1 MQQETRLKKAHIALM
16 KHKDT
21 ALYSGVVLMGTSKVV
36 DNCPT
41 AYTDG
46 VNKRYGRK
54 FMEGLPDPEL
64 TALVLHE
71 NLHVALNHMGR
82 FKQKFEENPQL
93 MNVAADYV
101 VNDII
106 VSISNNDSNFIK
118 LPECGLYEAKYHNW
132 SVNEVYKDLK
142 KQQEEQQEQVS
153 QGYDSSTGKTGDDDD
168 AGQTNVN
175 DLKPLDEH
183 DFGQAKEMSPQEL
196 KELSGKIDDALREGQ
211 ILAGKLG
218 GKTPRSI
225 DELLKPKVDWK
236 AELREFISSSVK
248 GNDEY
253 TWRKFNKRLIANDI
267 YMPSMENESI
277 GELVVAIDTSGSIGT
292 KELTEFATELV
303 AICDTVTPE
312 KIRVIWWDYDVHGEQ
327 SFNVETYSNIAKLL
341 KPKGGGGTRLSCVS
355 DYIVKENINAEAV
368 IVFTDGYLE
377 CDVRW
382 EVTAPT
388 LVLSTENRHLKLPV
402 QRVISCSE

>member
-1 MQQETRLKKAHIALM
+1 MTPETKLKKAHIALM

-21 ALYSGVVLMGTSKVV
+21 ALYSGIILMGTSKVV

-54 FMEGLPDPEL
+54 FVEELSEPEL
-64 TALVLHE
+64 QALVLHE
-71 NLHVALNHMGR
+71 NLHIALNHIGR
-82 FKQKFEENPQL
+82 FRQKFEEDPQL
-93 MNVAADYV
+93 MNVCADYV

-106 VSISNNDSNFIK
+106 VSIGDTDFLK
-118 LPECGLYEAKYHNW
+118 LPEGGLYDRKYHNW

-142 KQQEEQQEQVS
+142 KKKDEEKKDEQS
-153 QGYDSSTGKTGDDDD
+153 LPTGLGKTQAETGDV
-168 AGQTNVN
+168 GVG

-183 DFGQAKEMSPQEL
+183 DFGASKDMTIEEKKAVAKD
-196 KELSGKIDDALREGQ
+196 IDDALREGQ

-225 DELLKPKVDWK
+225 DELLQPKVDWK
-236 AELREFISSSVK
+236 AELREFISSSIK

-253 TWRKFNKRLIANDI
+253 TWRKFNKRLMANDI

-292 KELTEFATELV
+292 VELTEFATELV
-303 AICDTVTPE
+303 SICNTVTPE
-312 KIRVIWWDYDVHGEQ
+312 KIRVVWWDYDVHGEQ
-327 SFNVETYSNIAKLL
+327 SFNVDDYGNIAHLL

-355 DYIVKENINAEAV
+355 DYIVKENIDAEAV
-368 IVFTDGYLE
+368 VVFTDGYLE
-377 CDVRW
+377 SDVRW
-382 EVTAPT
+382 EVTTPT
-388 LVLSTENRHLKLPV
+388 LVLSTENRHLDLPV

>member
-1 MQQETRLKKAHIALM
+1 MTPETKLKKAHIALM

-21 ALYSGVVLMGTSKVV
+21 ALYSGIILMGTSKVV

-54 FMEGLPDPEL
+54 FVEELSEPEL
-64 TALVLHE
+64 QALVLHE
-71 NLHVALNHMGR
+71 NLHVALNHIGR
-82 FKQKFEENPQL
+82 FRQKFEEDPQL
-93 MNVAADYV
+93 MNVCADYV

-106 VSISNNDSNFIK
+106 VSIGDTDFLK
-118 LPECGLYEAKYHNW
+118 LPEGGLYDRKYHNW

-142 KQQEEQQEQVS
+142 KKKDEEKKNEQEQVS
-153 QGYDSSTGKTGDDDD
+153 QGYDRCTGKTGESV
-168 AGQTNVN
+168 GN
-175 DLKPLDEH
+175 LKPLDEH
-183 DFGQAKEMSPQEL
+183 DFGASKDMTIEEKKAVAKD
-196 KELSGKIDDALREGQ
+196 IDDALREGQ

-225 DELLKPKVDWK
+225 DELLQPKVDWK
-236 AELREFISSSVK
+236 TELREFISSSIK

-253 TWRKFNKRLIANDI
+253 TWRKFNKRLMANDI

-292 KELTEFATELV
+292 VELTEFATELV
-303 AICDTVTPE
+303 SICNTVTPE
-312 KIRVIWWDYDVHGEQ
+312 KIRVVWWDYDVHGEQ
-327 SFNVETYSNIAKLL
+327 SFNVDDYGNIAHLL

-355 DYIVKENINAEAV
+355 DYIVKENIDAEAV
-368 IVFTDGYLE
+368 VVFTDGYLE
-377 CDVRW
+377 SDVRW
-382 EVTAPT
+382 EVTTPT
-388 LVLSTENRHLKLPV
+388 LVLSTENRHLDLPV

>member
-1 MQQETRLKKAHIALM
+1 MTPETRLKKAHIALM

-21 ALYSGVVLMGTSKVV
+21 ALYSGIILMGTSKVV

-54 FMEGLPDPEL
+54 FVEELSEPEL
-64 TALVLHE
+64 QALVLHE
-71 NLHVALNHMGR
+71 NLHVALNHIGR
-82 FKQKFEENPQL
+82 FRQKFEEDPQL
-93 MNVAADYV
+93 MNVCADYV

-106 VSISNNDSNFIK
+106 VSIGDTDFLK
-118 LPECGLYEAKYHNW
+118 LPEGGLYDRKYHNW

-142 KQQEEQQEQVS
+142 KKKDEQQSYQDS
-153 QGYDSSTGKTGDDDD
+153 YDPCTETGDD
-168 AGQTNVN
+168 GVG

-183 DFGQAKEMSPQEL
+183 DFGASENMTIEEKKAVAKD
-196 KELSGKIDDALREGQ
+196 IDDALREGQ

-225 DELLKPKVDWK
+225 DELLQPKVDWK
-236 AELREFISSSVK
+236 AELREFISSSIK

-253 TWRKFNKRLIANDI
+253 TWRKFNKRLMANDI

-292 KELTEFATELV
+292 VELTEFATELV
-303 AICDTVTPE
+303 SICNTVTPE
-312 KIRVIWWDYDVHGEQ
+312 KIRVVWWDYDVHGEQ
-327 SFNVETYSNIAKLL
+327 SFNVDDYGNIAHLL

-355 DYIVKENINAEAV
+355 DYIVKENIDAEAV
-368 IVFTDGYLE
+368 VVFTDGYLE
-377 CDVRW
+377 SDVRW
-382 EVTAPT
+382 EVTTPT
-388 LVLSTENRHLKLPV
+388 LVLSTENRHLDLPV

>member
-1 MQQETRLKKAHIALM
+1 MTPETRLKKAHIALM

-21 ALYSGVVLMGTSKVV
+21 ALYSGIILMGTSKVV

-54 FMEGLPDPEL
+54 FVEELSEPEL
-64 TALVLHE
+64 QALVLHE
-71 NLHVALNHMGR
+71 NLHIALNHIGR
-82 FKQKFEENPQL
+82 FRQKFEEDPQL
-93 MNVAADYV
+93 MNVCADYV

-106 VSISNNDSNFIK
+106 VSIGDTDFLK
-118 LPECGLYEAKYHNW
+118 LPEGGLYDRKYHNW

-142 KQQEEQQEQVS
+142 KKKDEEKKDEQS
-153 QGYDSSTGKTGDDDD
+153 LPTGLGKTQAETGDV
-168 AGQTNVN
+168 GVG

-183 DFGQAKEMSPQEL
+183 DFGASKDMTIEEKKAVAKD
-196 KELSGKIDDALREGQ
+196 IDDALREGQ

-225 DELLKPKVDWK
+225 DELLQPKVDWK
-236 AELREFISSSVK
+236 AELREFISSSIK

-253 TWRKFNKRLIANDI
+253 TWRKFNKRLMANDI

-292 KELTEFATELV
+292 VELTEFATELV
-303 AICDTVTPE
+303 SICNTVTPE
-312 KIRVIWWDYDVHGEQ
+312 KIRVVWWDYDVHGEQ
-327 SFNVETYSNIAKLL
+327 SFNVDDYGNIAHLL

-355 DYIVKENINAEAV
+355 DYIVKENIDAEAV
-368 IVFTDGYLE
+368 VVFTDGYLE
-377 CDVRW
+377 SDVRW
-382 EVTAPT
+382 EVTTPT
-388 LVLSTENRHLKLPV
+388 LVLSTENRHLDLPV

>member
-1 MQQETRLKKAHIALM
+1 MTPETRLKKAHIALM

-21 ALYSGVVLMGTSKVV
+21 ALYSGIILMGTSKVV

-54 FMEGLPDPEL
+54 FVEELSEPEL
-64 TALVLHE
+64 QALVLHE
-71 NLHVALNHMGR
+71 NLHIALNHIGR
-82 FKQKFEENPQL
+82 FRQKFEEDPQL
-93 MNVAADYV
+93 MNVCADYV

-106 VSISNNDSNFIK
+106 VYIGDTDFLK
-118 LPECGLYEAKYHNW
+118 LPEGGLYDRKYHNW

-142 KQQEEQQEQVS
+142 KKKDEQQSYQDS
-153 QGYDSSTGKTGDDDD
+153 YDPCTETGDD
-168 AGQTNVN
+168 GVG

-183 DFGQAKEMSPQEL
+183 DFGASENMTIEEKKAVAKD
-196 KELSGKIDDALREGQ
+196 IDDALREGQ

-225 DELLKPKVDWK
+225 DELLQPKVDWK
-236 AELREFISSSVK
+236 AELREFISSSIK

-253 TWRKFNKRLIANDI
+253 TWRKFNKRLMANDI

-292 KELTEFATELV
+292 VELTEFATELV
-303 AICDTVTPE
+303 SICNTVTPE
-312 KIRVIWWDYDVHGEQ
+312 KIRVVWWDYDVHGEQ
-327 SFNVETYSNIAKLL
+327 SFNVDDYGNIAHLL

-355 DYIVKENINAEAV
+355 DYIVKENIDAEAV
-368 IVFTDGYLE
+368 VVFTDGYLE
-377 CDVRW
+377 SDVRW
-382 EVTAPT
+382 EVTTPT
-388 LVLSTENRHLKLPV
+388 LVLSTENRHLDLPV

>member
-1 MQQETRLKKAHIALM
+1 MTPETRLKKAHIALM

-21 ALYSGVVLMGTSKVV
+21 ALYSGIILMGTSKVV

-54 FMEGLPDPEL
+54 FVEELSEPEL
-64 TALVLHE
+64 QALVLHE
-71 NLHVALNHMGR
+71 NLHVALNHIGR
-82 FKQKFEENPQL
+82 FRQKFEEDPQL
-93 MNVAADYV
+93 MNVCADYV

-106 VSISNNDSNFIK
+106 VSIGDTNFLK
-118 LPECGLYEAKYHNW
+118 LPEGGLYDRKYHNW

-142 KQQEEQQEQVS
+142 KKKDEQQSYQDS
-153 QGYDSSTGKTGDDDD
+153 YDPCTETGDD
-168 AGQTNVN
+168 GVG

-183 DFGQAKEMSPQEL
+183 DFGASENMTIEEKKAVAKD
-196 KELSGKIDDALREGQ
+196 IDDALREGQ

-225 DELLKPKVDWK
+225 DELLQPKVDWK
-236 AELREFISSSVK
+236 AELREFISSSIK

-253 TWRKFNKRLIANDI
+253 TWRKFNKRLMANDI

-292 KELTEFATELV
+292 VELTEFATELV
-303 AICDTVTPE
+303 SICNTVTPE
-312 KIRVIWWDYDVHGEQ
+312 KIRVVWWDYDVHGEQ
-327 SFNVETYSNIAKLL
+327 SFNVDDYGNIAHLL

-355 DYIVKENINAEAV
+355 DYIVKENIDAEAV
-368 IVFTDGYLE
+368 VVFTDGYLE
-377 CDVRW
+377 SDVRW
-382 EVTAPT
+382 EVTTPT
-388 LVLSTENRHLKLPV
+388 LVLSTENRHLDLPV

>member
-1 MQQETRLKKAHIALM
+1 MTPETRLKKAHIALM

-21 ALYSGVVLMGTSKVV
+21 ALYSGIILMGTSKVV

-54 FMEGLPDPEL
+54 FVEELSEPEL
-64 TALVLHE
+64 QALVLHE
-71 NLHVALNHMGR
+71 NLHVALNHIGR
-82 FKQKFEENPQL
+82 FRQKFEEDPQL
-93 MNVAADYV
+93 MNVCADYV

-106 VSISNNDSNFIK
+106 VSIGDTNFLK
-118 LPECGLYEAKYHNW
+118 LPEGGLYDRKYHNW

-142 KQQEEQQEQVS
+142 KKKDEEKKDEQS
-153 QGYDSSTGKTGDDDD
+153 LPTGLGKTQAETGDV
-168 AGQTNVN
+168 GVG

-183 DFGQAKEMSPQEL
+183 DFGASKDMTIEEKKAVAKD
-196 KELSGKIDDALREGQ
+196 IDDALREGQ

-225 DELLKPKVDWK
+225 DELLQPKVDWK
-236 AELREFISSSVK
+236 AELREFISSSIK

-253 TWRKFNKRLIANDI
+253 TWRKFNKRLMANDI

-292 KELTEFATELV
+292 VELTEFATELV
-303 AICDTVTPE
+303 SICNTVTPE
-312 KIRVIWWDYDVHGEQ
+312 KIRVVWWDYDVHGEQ
-327 SFNVETYSNIAKLL
+327 SFNVDDYGNIAHLL

-355 DYIVKENINAEAV
+355 DYIVKENIDAEAV
-368 IVFTDGYLE
+368 VVFTDGYLE
-377 CDVRW
+377 SDVRW
-382 EVTAPT
+382 EVTTPT
-388 LVLSTENRHLKLPV
+388 LVLSTENRHLDLPV

>member
-1 MQQETRLKKAHIALM
+1 MTPETRLKKAHIALM

-21 ALYSGVVLMGTSKVV
+21 ALYSGIILMGTSKVV

-54 FMEGLPDPEL
+54 FVEELSEPEL
-64 TALVLHE
+64 QALVLHE
-71 NLHVALNHMGR
+71 NLHIALNHIGR
-82 FKQKFEENPQL
+82 FRQKFEEDPQL
-93 MNVAADYV
+93 MNVCADYV

-106 VSISNNDSNFIK
+106 VSIGDTDFLK
-118 LPECGLYEAKYHNW
+118 LPEGGLYDRKYHNW

-142 KQQEEQQEQVS
+142 KKKDEQQSYQDS
-153 QGYDSSTGKTGDDDD
+153 YDPCTETGDD
-168 AGQTNVN
+168 GVG

-183 DFGQAKEMSPQEL
+183 DFGASENMTIEEKKAVAKD
-196 KELSGKIDDALREGQ
+196 IDDALREGQ

-225 DELLKPKVDWK
+225 DELLQPKVDWK
-236 AELREFISSSVK
+236 AELREFISSSIK

-253 TWRKFNKRLIANDI
+253 TWRKFNKRLMANDI

-292 KELTEFATELV
+292 VELTEFATELV
-303 AICDTVTPE
+303 SICNTVTPE
-312 KIRVIWWDYDVHGEQ
+312 KIRVVWWDYDVHGEQ
-327 SFNVETYSNIAKLL
+327 SFNVDDYGNIAHLL

-355 DYIVKENINAEAV
+355 DYIVKENIDAEAV
-368 IVFTDGYLE
+368 VVFTDGYLE
-377 CDVRW
+377 SDVRW
-382 EVTAPT
+382 EVTTPT
-388 LVLSTENRHLKLPV
+388 LVLSTENRHLDLPV

>member
-1 MQQETRLKKAHIALM
+1 MTPETKLKKAHIALM

-21 ALYSGVVLMGTSKVV
+21 ALYSGIILMGTSKVV

-54 FMEGLPDPEL
+54 FVEELSEPEL
-64 TALVLHE
+64 QALVLHE
-71 NLHVALNHMGR
+71 NLHVALNHIGR
-82 FKQKFEENPQL
+82 FRQKFEEDPQL
-93 MNVAADYV
+93 MNVCADYV

-106 VSISNNDSNFIK
+106 VSIGDTDFLK
-118 LPECGLYEAKYHNW
+118 LPEGGLYDRKYHNW

-142 KQQEEQQEQVS
+142 KKKDEQQSYQDS
-153 QGYDSSTGKTGDDDD
+153 YDPCTETGDD
-168 AGQTNVN
+168 GVG

-183 DFGQAKEMSPQEL
+183 DFGASENMTIEEKKAVAKD
-196 KELSGKIDDALREGQ
+196 IDDALREGQ

-225 DELLKPKVDWK
+225 DELLQPKVDWK
-236 AELREFISSSVK
+236 AELREFISSSIK

-253 TWRKFNKRLIANDI
+253 TWRKFNKRLMANDI

-292 KELTEFATELV
+292 VELTEFATELV
-303 AICDTVTPE
+303 SICNTVTPE
-312 KIRVIWWDYDVHGEQ
+312 KIRVVWWDYDVHGEQ
-327 SFNVETYSNIAKLL
+327 SFNVDDYGNIAHLL

-355 DYIVKENINAEAV
+355 DYIVKENIDAEAV
-368 IVFTDGYLE
+368 VVFTDGYLE
-377 CDVRW
+377 SDVRW
-382 EVTAPT
+382 EVTTPT
-388 LVLSTENRHLKLPV
+388 LVLSTENRHLDLPV

>member
-1 MQQETRLKKAHIALM
+1 MTPETRLKKAHIALM

-21 ALYSGVVLMGTSKVV
+21 ALYSGIILMGTSKVV

-54 FMEGLPDPEL
+54 FIEKLSEPEL
-64 TALVLHE
+64 QALVLHE
-71 NLHVALNHMGR
+71 NLHVALNHIGR
-82 FKQKFEENPQL
+82 FRQKFEEDPQL
-93 MNVAADYV
+93 MNVCADYV

-106 VSISNNDSNFIK
+106 VSIGDTDFLK
-118 LPECGLYEAKYHNW
+118 LPEGGLYDRKYHNW

-142 KQQEEQQEQVS
+142 KKKDEQQSYQDS
-153 QGYDSSTGKTGDDDD
+153 YDPCTETGDD
-168 AGQTNVN
+168 GVG

-183 DFGQAKEMSPQEL
+183 DFGASENMTIEEKKAVAKD
-196 KELSGKIDDALREGQ
+196 IDDALREGQ

-225 DELLKPKVDWK
+225 DELLQPKVDWK
-236 AELREFISSSVK
+236 AELREFISSSIK

-253 TWRKFNKRLIANDI
+253 TWRKFNKRLMANDI

-292 KELTEFATELV
+292 VELTEFATELV
-303 AICDTVTPE
+303 SICNTVTPE
-312 KIRVIWWDYDVHGEQ
+312 KIRVVWWDYDVHGEQ
-327 SFNVETYSNIAKLL
+327 SFNVDDYGNIAHLL

-355 DYIVKENINAEAV
+355 DYIVKENIDAEAV
-368 IVFTDGYLE
+368 VVFTDGYLE
-377 CDVRW
+377 SDVRW
-382 EVTAPT
+382 EVTTPT
-388 LVLSTENRHLKLPV
+388 LVLSTENRHLDLPV

>member
-1 MQQETRLKKAHIALM
+1 MTPETKLKKAHIALM

-21 ALYSGVVLMGTSKVV
+21 ALYSGIILMGTSKVV

-54 FMEGLPDPEL
+54 FVEELSEPEL
-64 TALVLHE
+64 QALVLHE
-71 NLHVALNHMGR
+71 NLHVALNHIGR
-82 FKQKFEENPQL
+82 FRQKFEEDPQL
-93 MNVAADYV
+93 MNVCADYV

-106 VSISNNDSNFIK
+106 VSIGDTDFLK
-118 LPECGLYEAKYHNW
+118 LPEGGLYDRKYHNW

-142 KQQEEQQEQVS
+142 KKKDEEKKDEQS
-153 QGYDSSTGKTGDDDD
+153 LPTGLGKTQAETGDV
-168 AGQTNVN
+168 GVG

-183 DFGQAKEMSPQEL
+183 DFGASKDMTIEEKKAVAKD
-196 KELSGKIDDALREGQ
+196 IDDALREGQ

-225 DELLKPKVDWK
+225 DELLQPKVDWK
-236 AELREFISSSVK
+236 AELREFISSSIK

-253 TWRKFNKRLIANDI
+253 TWRKFNKRLMANDI

-292 KELTEFATELV
+292 VELTEFATELV
-303 AICDTVTPE
+303 SICNTVTPE
-312 KIRVIWWDYDVHGEQ
+312 KIRVVWWDYDVHGEQ
-327 SFNVETYSNIAKLL
+327 SFNVDDYGNIAHLL

-355 DYIVKENINAEAV
+355 DYIVKENIDAEAV
-368 IVFTDGYLE
+368 VVFTDGYLE
-377 CDVRW
+377 SDVRW
-382 EVTAPT
+382 EVTTPT
-388 LVLSTENRHLKLPV
+388 LVLSTENRHLDLPV

>member
-1 MQQETRLKKAHIALM
+1 MTPETKLKKAHIALM

-21 ALYSGVVLMGTSKVV
+21 ALYSGIILMGTSKVV

-54 FMEGLPDPEL
+54 FVEELSEPEL
-64 TALVLHE
+64 QALVLHE
-71 NLHVALNHMGR
+71 NLHIALNHIGR
-82 FKQKFEENPQL
+82 FRQKFEEDPQL
-93 MNVAADYV
+93 MNVCADYV

-106 VSISNNDSNFIK
+106 VSIGDTDFLK
-118 LPECGLYEAKYHNW
+118 LPEGGLYDRKYHNW

-142 KQQEEQQEQVS
+142 KKKDEQSLSTAIDKS
-153 QGYDSSTGKTGDDDD
+153 QTETGDV
-168 AGQTNVN
+168 GVG

-183 DFGQAKEMSPQEL
+183 DFGASKDMTIEEKKAVAKD
-196 KELSGKIDDALREGQ
+196 IDDALREGQ

-225 DELLKPKVDWK
+225 DELLQPKVDWK
-236 AELREFISSSVK
+236 AELREFISSSIK

-253 TWRKFNKRLIANDI
+253 TWRKFNKRLMANDI

-292 KELTEFATELV
+292 VELTEFATELV
-303 AICDTVTPE
+303 SICNTVTPE
-312 KIRVIWWDYDVHGEQ
+312 KIRVVWWDYDVHGEQ
-327 SFNVETYSNIAKLL
+327 SFNVDDYGNIAHLL

-355 DYIVKENINAEAV
+355 DYIVKENIDAEAV
-368 IVFTDGYLE
+368 VVFTDGYLE
-377 CDVRW
+377 SDVRW
-382 EVTAPT
+382 EVTTPT
-388 LVLSTENRHLKLPV
+388 LVLSTENRHLDLPV

>member
-21 ALYSGVVLMGTSKVV
+21 ALYSGVVLMGTSKVI

-54 FMEGLPDPEL
+54 FMEGLSDPEL

-106 VSISNNDSNFIK
+106 VSISANDSNFIE

-142 KQQEEQQEQVS
+142 KQ
-153 QGYDSSTGKTGDDDD
+153 
-168 AGQTNVN
+168 
-175 DLKPLDEH
+175 
-183 DFGQAKEMSPQEL
+183 
-196 KELSGKIDDALREGQ
+196 
-211 ILAGKLG
+211 
-218 GKTPRSI
+218 
-225 DELLKPKVDWK
+225 
-236 AELREFISSSVK
+236 
-248 GNDEY
+248 
-253 TWRKFNKRLIANDI
+253 
-267 YMPSMENESI
+267 
-277 GELVVAIDTSGSIGT
+277 
-292 KELTEFATELV
+292 
-303 AICDTVTPE
+303 
-312 KIRVIWWDYDVHGEQ
+312 
-327 SFNVETYSNIAKLL
+327 
-341 KPKGGGGTRLSCVS
+341 
-355 DYIVKENINAEAV
+355 
-368 IVFTDGYLE
+368 
-377 CDVRW
+377 
-382 EVTAPT
+382 
-388 LVLSTENRHLKLPV
+388 
-402 QRVISCSE
+402 

>member
-1 MQQETRLKKAHIALM
+1 MTPETRLKKAHIALM

-21 ALYSGVVLMGTSKVV
+21 ALYSGIILMGTSKVV

-54 FMEGLPDPEL
+54 FVEELSEPEL
-64 TALVLHE
+64 QALVLHE
-71 NLHVALNHMGR
+71 NLHVALNHIGR
-82 FKQKFEENPQL
+82 FRQKFEEDPQL
-93 MNVAADYV
+93 MNVCADYV

-106 VSISNNDSNFIK
+106 VSIGDTNFLK
-118 LPECGLYEAKYHNW
+118 LPEGGLYDRKYHNW

-142 KQQEEQQEQVS
+142 KKKDEEKKNEQEQVS
-153 QGYDSSTGKTGDDDD
+153 QGYDRCTGKTGESV
-168 AGQTNVN
+168 GN
-175 DLKPLDEH
+175 LKPLDEH
-183 DFGQAKEMSPQEL
+183 DFGASENMTIEEKKAVAKD
-196 KELSGKIDDALREGQ
+196 IDDALREGQ

-225 DELLKPKVDWK
+225 DELLQPKVDWK
-236 AELREFISSSVK
+236 AELREFISSSIK

-253 TWRKFNKRLIANDI
+253 TWRKFNKRLMANDI

-292 KELTEFATELV
+292 VELTEFATELV
-303 AICDTVTPE
+303 SICDTVTPE
-312 KIRVIWWDYDVHGEQ
+312 KIRVVWWDYDVHGEQ
-327 SFNVETYSNIAKLL
+327 SFNVDDYGNIAHLL

-355 DYIVKENINAEAV
+355 DYIVKENIDAEAV
-368 IVFTDGYLE
+368 VVFTDGYLE
-377 CDVRW
+377 SDVRW
-382 EVTAPT
+382 EVTTPT
-388 LVLSTENRHLKLPV
+388 LVLSTENRHLDLPV

>member
-1 MQQETRLKKAHIALM
+1 MTPETKLKKAHIALM

-21 ALYSGVVLMGTSKVV
+21 ALYSGIILMGTSKVV

-54 FMEGLPDPEL
+54 FVEELSEPEL
-64 TALVLHE
+64 QALVLHE
-71 NLHVALNHMGR
+71 NLHIALNHIGR
-82 FKQKFEENPQL
+82 FRQKFEEDPQL
-93 MNVAADYV
+93 MNVCADYV

-106 VSISNNDSNFIK
+106 VSIGDTDFLK
-118 LPECGLYEAKYHNW
+118 LPEGGLYDRKYHNW

-142 KQQEEQQEQVS
+142 KKKDEEKKNEQEQVS
-153 QGYDSSTGKTGDDDD
+153 QGYDRCTGKTGESV
-168 AGQTNVN
+168 GN
-175 DLKPLDEH
+175 LKPLDEH
-183 DFGQAKEMSPQEL
+183 DFGASKDMTIEEKKAVAKD
-196 KELSGKIDDALREGQ
+196 IDDALREGQ

-225 DELLKPKVDWK
+225 DELLQPKVDWK
-236 AELREFISSSVK
+236 AELREFISSSIK

-253 TWRKFNKRLIANDI
+253 TWRKFNKRLMANDI

-292 KELTEFATELV
+292 VELTEFATELV
-303 AICDTVTPE
+303 SICNTVTPE
-312 KIRVIWWDYDVHGEQ
+312 KIRVVWWDYDVHGEQ
-327 SFNVETYSNIAKLL
+327 SFNVDDYGNIAHLL

-355 DYIVKENINAEAV
+355 DYIVKENIDAEAV
-368 IVFTDGYLE
+368 VVFTDGYLE
-377 CDVRW
+377 SDVRW
-382 EVTAPT
+382 EVTTPT
-388 LVLSTENRHLKLPV
+388 LVLSTENRHLDLPV

>member
-1 MQQETRLKKAHIALM
+1 MTPETRLKKAHIALM

-21 ALYSGVVLMGTSKVV
+21 ALYSGIILMGTSKVV

-54 FMEGLPDPEL
+54 FVEELSEPEL
-64 TALVLHE
+64 QALVLHE
-71 NLHVALNHMGR
+71 NLHIALNHIGR
-82 FKQKFEENPQL
+82 FRQKFEEDPQL
-93 MNVAADYV
+93 MNVCADYV

-106 VSISNNDSNFIK
+106 VSIGDTNFLK
-118 LPECGLYEAKYHNW
+118 LPEGGLYDRKYHNW

-142 KQQEEQQEQVS
+142 KKKDEQQSYQDS
-153 QGYDSSTGKTGDDDD
+153 YDPCTETGDD
-168 AGQTNVN
+168 GVG

-183 DFGQAKEMSPQEL
+183 DFGASENMTIEEKKAVAKD
-196 KELSGKIDDALREGQ
+196 IDDALREGQ

-225 DELLKPKVDWK
+225 DELLQPKVDWK
-236 AELREFISSSVK
+236 AELREFISSSIK

-253 TWRKFNKRLIANDI
+253 TWRKFNKRLMANDI

-292 KELTEFATELV
+292 VELTEFATELV
-303 AICDTVTPE
+303 SICNTVTPE
-312 KIRVIWWDYDVHGEQ
+312 KIRVVWWDYDVHGEQ
-327 SFNVETYSNIAKLL
+327 SFNVDDYGNIAHLL

-355 DYIVKENINAEAV
+355 DYIVKENIDAEAV
-368 IVFTDGYLE
+368 VVFTDGYLE
-377 CDVRW
+377 SDVRW
-382 EVTAPT
+382 EVTTPT
-388 LVLSTENRHLKLPV
+388 LVLSTENRHLDLPV

>member
-1 MQQETRLKKAHIALM
+1 MIIFKE
-16 KHKDT
+16 
-21 ALYSGVVLMGTSKVV
+21 YSLSTGV
-36 DNCPT
+36 DN
-41 AYTDG
+41 
-46 VNKRYGRK
+46 
-54 FMEGLPDPEL
+54 
-64 TALVLHE
+64 
-71 NLHVALNHMGR
+71 
-82 FKQKFEENPQL
+82 
-93 MNVAADYV
+93 
-101 VNDII
+101 
-106 VSISNNDSNFIK
+106 
-118 LPECGLYEAKYHNW
+118 
-132 SVNEVYKDLK
+132 
-142 KQQEEQQEQVS
+142 S
-153 QGYDSSTGKTGDDDD
+153 QTETGDV
-168 AGQTNVN
+168 GVG

-327 SFNVETYSNIAKLL
+327 PFNVENYSNIAQLL

-368 IVFTDGYLE
+368 VVFTDGYLE
-377 CDVRW
+377 CDVQW

>member
-1 MQQETRLKKAHIALM
+1 MTPETKLKKAHIALM

-21 ALYSGVVLMGTSKVV
+21 ALYSGIILMGTSKVV

-54 FMEGLPDPEL
+54 FIEKLSEPEL
-64 TALVLHE
+64 QALVLHE
-71 NLHVALNHMGR
+71 NLHVALNHIGR
-82 FKQKFEENPQL
+82 FRQKFEEDPQL
-93 MNVAADYV
+93 MNVCADYV

-106 VSISNNDSNFIK
+106 VSIGDTDFLK
-118 LPECGLYEAKYHNW
+118 LPEGGLYDRKYHNW

-142 KQQEEQQEQVS
+142 KKKDEQQSYQDS
-153 QGYDSSTGKTGDDDD
+153 YDPCTETGDD
-168 AGQTNVN
+168 GVG

-183 DFGQAKEMSPQEL
+183 DFGASENMTIEEKKAVAKD
-196 KELSGKIDDALREGQ
+196 IDDALREGQ

-225 DELLKPKVDWK
+225 DELLQPKVDWK
-236 AELREFISSSVK
+236 AELREFISSSIK

-253 TWRKFNKRLIANDI
+253 TWRKFNKRLMANDI

-292 KELTEFATELV
+292 VELTEFATELV
-303 AICDTVTPE
+303 SICNTVTPE
-312 KIRVIWWDYDVHGEQ
+312 KIRVVWWDYDVHGEQ
-327 SFNVETYSNIAKLL
+327 SFNVDDYGNIAHLL

-355 DYIVKENINAEAV
+355 DYIVKENIDAEAV
-368 IVFTDGYLE
+368 VVFTDGYLE
-377 CDVRW
+377 SDVRW
-382 EVTAPT
+382 EVTTPT
-388 LVLSTENRHLKLPV
+388 LVLSTENRHLDLPV

>member
-1 MQQETRLKKAHIALM
+1 MTPETRLKKAHIALM

-21 ALYSGVVLMGTSKVV
+21 ALYSGIILMGTSKVV

-54 FMEGLPDPEL
+54 FVEELSEPEL
-64 TALVLHE
+64 QALVLHE
-71 NLHVALNHMGR
+71 NLHVALNHIGR
-82 FKQKFEENPQL
+82 FRQKFEEDPQL
-93 MNVAADYV
+93 MNVCADYV

-106 VSISNNDSNFIK
+106 VSIGDTDFLK
-118 LPECGLYEAKYHNW
+118 LPEGGLYDRKYHNW

-142 KQQEEQQEQVS
+142 KKKDEEKKDEQS
-153 QGYDSSTGKTGDDDD
+153 LPTGLGKTQAETGDV
-168 AGQTNVN
+168 GVG

-183 DFGQAKEMSPQEL
+183 DFGASKDMTIEEKKAVAKD
-196 KELSGKIDDALREGQ
+196 IDDALREGQ

-225 DELLKPKVDWK
+225 DELLQPKVDWK
-236 AELREFISSSVK
+236 AELREFISSSIK

-253 TWRKFNKRLIANDI
+253 TWRKFNKRLMANDI

-292 KELTEFATELV
+292 VELTEFATELV
-303 AICDTVTPE
+303 SICNTVTPE
-312 KIRVIWWDYDVHGEQ
+312 KIRVVWWDYDVHGEQ
-327 SFNVETYSNIAKLL
+327 SFNVDDYGNIAHLL

-355 DYIVKENINAEAV
+355 DYIVKENIDAEAV
-368 IVFTDGYLE
+368 VVFTDGYLE
-377 CDVRW
+377 SDVRW
-382 EVTAPT
+382 EVTTPT
-388 LVLSTENRHLKLPV
+388 LVLSTENRHLDLPV

>member
-1 MQQETRLKKAHIALM
+1 MTPETRLKKAHIALM

-21 ALYSGVVLMGTSKVV
+21 ALYSGIILMGTSKVV

-54 FMEGLPDPEL
+54 FVEELSEPEL
-64 TALVLHE
+64 QALVLHE
-71 NLHVALNHMGR
+71 NLHIALNHIGR
-82 FKQKFEENPQL
+82 FRQKFEEDPQL
-93 MNVAADYV
+93 MNVCADYV

-106 VSISNNDSNFIK
+106 VSIGDTNFLK
-118 LPECGLYEAKYHNW
+118 LPEGGLYDRKYHNW

-142 KQQEEQQEQVS
+142 KKKDEEKKDEQS
-153 QGYDSSTGKTGDDDD
+153 LPTGLGKTQAETGDV
-168 AGQTNVN
+168 GVG

-183 DFGQAKEMSPQEL
+183 DFGASKDMTIEEKKAVAKD
-196 KELSGKIDDALREGQ
+196 IDDALREGQ

-225 DELLKPKVDWK
+225 DELLQPKVDWK
-236 AELREFISSSVK
+236 AELREFISSSIK

-253 TWRKFNKRLIANDI
+253 TWRKFNKRLMANDI

-292 KELTEFATELV
+292 VELTEFATELV
-303 AICDTVTPE
+303 SICNTVTPE
-312 KIRVIWWDYDVHGEQ
+312 KIRVVWWDYDVHGEQ
-327 SFNVETYSNIAKLL
+327 SFNVDDYGNIAHLL

-355 DYIVKENINAEAV
+355 DYIVKENIDAEAV
-368 IVFTDGYLE
+368 VVFTDGYLE
-377 CDVRW
+377 SDVRW
-382 EVTAPT
+382 EVTTPT
-388 LVLSTENRHLKLPV
+388 LVLSTENRHLDLPV

>member
-1 MQQETRLKKAHIALM
+1 MTPETKLKKAHIALM

-21 ALYSGVVLMGTSKVV
+21 ALYSGIILMGTSKVV

-54 FMEGLPDPEL
+54 FVEELSEPEL
-64 TALVLHE
+64 QALVLHE
-71 NLHVALNHMGR
+71 NLHIALNHIGR
-82 FKQKFEENPQL
+82 FRQKFEEDPQL
-93 MNVAADYV
+93 MNVCADYV

-106 VSISNNDSNFIK
+106 VSIGDTDFLK
-118 LPECGLYEAKYHNW
+118 LPEGGLYDRKYHNW

-142 KQQEEQQEQVS
+142 KKKDEQSLSTAIDKS
-153 QGYDSSTGKTGDDDD
+153 QTETGDV
-168 AGQTNVN
+168 GVG

-183 DFGQAKEMSPQEL
+183 DFGASENMTIEEKKAVAKD
-196 KELSGKIDDALREGQ
+196 IDDALREGQ

-225 DELLKPKVDWK
+225 DELLQPKVDWK
-236 AELREFISSSVK
+236 AELREFISSSIK

-253 TWRKFNKRLIANDI
+253 TWRKFNKRLMANDI

-292 KELTEFATELV
+292 VELTEFATELV
-303 AICDTVTPE
+303 SICNTVTPE
-312 KIRVIWWDYDVHGEQ
+312 KIRVVWWDYDVHGEQ
-327 SFNVETYSNIAKLL
+327 SFNVDDYGNIAHLL

-355 DYIVKENINAEAV
+355 DYIVKENIDAEAV
-368 IVFTDGYLE
+368 VVFTDGYLE
-377 CDVRW
+377 SDVRW
-382 EVTAPT
+382 EVTTPT
-388 LVLSTENRHLKLPV
+388 LVLSTENRHLDLPV

>member
-1 MQQETRLKKAHIALM
+1 MTPETKLKKAHIALM

-21 ALYSGVVLMGTSKVV
+21 ALYSGIILMGTSKVV

-54 FMEGLPDPEL
+54 FVEELSEPEL
-64 TALVLHE
+64 QALVLHE
-71 NLHVALNHMGR
+71 NLHVALNHIGR
-82 FKQKFEENPQL
+82 FRQKFEEDPQL
-93 MNVAADYV
+93 MNVCADYV

-106 VSISNNDSNFIK
+106 VSIGDTDFLK
-118 LPECGLYEAKYHNW
+118 LPEGGLYDRKYHNW

-142 KQQEEQQEQVS
+142 KKKDEEKKNEQS
-153 QGYDSSTGKTGDDDD
+153 LPTGLGKTQAETGDV
-168 AGQTNVN
+168 GVG

-183 DFGQAKEMSPQEL
+183 DFGASKDMTIEEKKAVAKD
-196 KELSGKIDDALREGQ
+196 IDDALREGQ

-225 DELLKPKVDWK
+225 DELLQPKVDWK
-236 AELREFISSSVK
+236 AELREFISSSIK

-253 TWRKFNKRLIANDI
+253 TWRKFNKRLMANDI

-292 KELTEFATELV
+292 VELTEFATELV
-303 AICDTVTPE
+303 SICNTVTPE
-312 KIRVIWWDYDVHGEQ
+312 KIRVVWWDYDVHGEQ
-327 SFNVETYSNIAKLL
+327 SFNVDDYGNIAHLL

-355 DYIVKENINAEAV
+355 DYIVKENIDAEAV
-368 IVFTDGYLE
+368 VVFTDGYLE
-377 CDVRW
+377 SDVRW
-382 EVTAPT
+382 EVTTPT
-388 LVLSTENRHLKLPV
+388 LVLSTENRHLDLPV

>member
-1 MQQETRLKKAHIALM
+1 MTPETRLKKAHIALM

-21 ALYSGVVLMGTSKVV
+21 ALYSGIILMGTSKVV

-54 FMEGLPDPEL
+54 FVEELSEPEL
-64 TALVLHE
+64 QALVLHE
-71 NLHVALNHMGR
+71 NLHIALNHIGR
-82 FKQKFEENPQL
+82 FRQKFEEDPQL
-93 MNVAADYV
+93 MNVCADYV

-106 VSISNNDSNFIK
+106 VSIGDTDFLK
-118 LPECGLYEAKYHNW
+118 LPEGGLYDRKYHNW

-142 KQQEEQQEQVS
+142 KKKDEEKKDEQSLSTAIDKS
-153 QGYDSSTGKTGDDDD
+153 QTETGDV
-168 AGQTNVN
+168 GVG

-183 DFGQAKEMSPQEL
+183 DFGASKDMTIEEKKAVAKD
-196 KELSGKIDDALREGQ
+196 IDDALREGQ

-225 DELLKPKVDWK
+225 DELLQPKVDWK
-236 AELREFISSSVK
+236 AELREFISSSIK

-253 TWRKFNKRLIANDI
+253 TWRKFNKRLMANDI

-292 KELTEFATELV
+292 VELTEFATELV
-303 AICDTVTPE
+303 SICNTVTPE
-312 KIRVIWWDYDVHGEQ
+312 KIRVVWWDYDVHGEQ
-327 SFNVETYSNIAKLL
+327 SFNVDDYGNIAHLL

-355 DYIVKENINAEAV
+355 DYIVKENIDAEAV
-368 IVFTDGYLE
+368 VVFTDGYLE
-377 CDVRW
+377 SDVRW
-382 EVTAPT
+382 EVTTPT
-388 LVLSTENRHLKLPV
+388 LVLSTENRHLDLPV

>member
-1 MQQETRLKKAHIALM
+1 MTPETKLKKAHIALM

-21 ALYSGVVLMGTSKVV
+21 ALYSGIILMGTSKVV

-54 FMEGLPDPEL
+54 FVEELSEPEL
-64 TALVLHE
+64 QALVLHE
-71 NLHVALNHMGR
+71 NLHVALNHIGR
-82 FKQKFEENPQL
+82 FRQKFEEDPQL
-93 MNVAADYV
+93 MNVCADYV

-106 VSISNNDSNFIK
+106 VSIGDTDFLK
-118 LPECGLYEAKYHNW
+118 LPEGGLYDRKYHNW

-142 KQQEEQQEQVS
+142 KKKDEEKKDEQS
-153 QGYDSSTGKTGDDDD
+153 LPTGLGKTQAETGDV
-168 AGQTNVN
+168 GVG

-183 DFGQAKEMSPQEL
+183 DFGASENMTIEEKKAVAKD
-196 KELSGKIDDALREGQ
+196 IDDALREGQ

-225 DELLKPKVDWK
+225 DELLQPKVDWK
-236 AELREFISSSVK
+236 AELREFISSSIK

-253 TWRKFNKRLIANDI
+253 TWRKFNKRLMANDI

-292 KELTEFATELV
+292 VELTEFATELV
-303 AICDTVTPE
+303 SICNTVTPE
-312 KIRVIWWDYDVHGEQ
+312 KIRVVWWDYDVHGEQ
-327 SFNVETYSNIAKLL
+327 SFNVDDYGNIAHLL

-355 DYIVKENINAEAV
+355 DYIVKENIDAEAV
-368 IVFTDGYLE
+368 VVFTDGYLE
-377 CDVRW
+377 RDGRW
-382 EVTAPT
+382 EVTTPT
-388 LVLSTENRHLKLPV
+388 LVLSTENRHLDLPV

>member
-1 MQQETRLKKAHIALM
+1 MTPETRLKKAHIALM

-21 ALYSGVVLMGTSKVV
+21 ALYSGIILMGTSKVV

-54 FMEGLPDPEL
+54 FVEELSEPEL
-64 TALVLHE
+64 QALVLHE
-71 NLHVALNHMGR
+71 NLHIALNHIGR
-82 FKQKFEENPQL
+82 FRQKFEEDPQL
-93 MNVAADYV
+93 MNVCADYV

-106 VSISNNDSNFIK
+106 VSIGDTDFLK
-118 LPECGLYEAKYHNW
+118 LPEGGLYDRKYHNW

-142 KQQEEQQEQVS
+142 KKKDEEKKNEQEQVS
-153 QGYDSSTGKTGDDDD
+153 QGYDRCTGKTGESV
-168 AGQTNVN
+168 GN
-175 DLKPLDEH
+175 LKPLDEH
-183 DFGQAKEMSPQEL
+183 DFGASENMTIEEKKAVAKD
-196 KELSGKIDDALREGQ
+196 IDDALREGQ

-225 DELLKPKVDWK
+225 DELLQPKVDWK
-236 AELREFISSSVK
+236 AELREFISSSIK

-253 TWRKFNKRLIANDI
+253 TWRKFNKRLMANDI

-292 KELTEFATELV
+292 VELTEFATELV
-303 AICDTVTPE
+303 SICNTVTPE
-312 KIRVIWWDYDVHGEQ
+312 KIRVVWWDYDVHGEQ
-327 SFNVETYSNIAKLL
+327 SFNVDDYGNIAHLL

-355 DYIVKENINAEAV
+355 DYIVKENIDAEAV
-368 IVFTDGYLE
+368 VVFTDGYLE
-377 CDVRW
+377 SDVRW
-382 EVTAPT
+382 EVTTPT
-388 LVLSTENRHLKLPV
+388 LVLSTENRHLDLPV

>member
-1 MQQETRLKKAHIALM
+1 MTPETRLKKAHIALM

-21 ALYSGVVLMGTSKVV
+21 ALYSGIILMGTSKVV

-54 FMEGLPDPEL
+54 FIEKLSEPEL
-64 TALVLHE
+64 QALVLHE
-71 NLHVALNHMGR
+71 NLHVALNHIGR
-82 FKQKFEENPQL
+82 FRQKFEEDPQL
-93 MNVAADYV
+93 MNVCADYV

-106 VSISNNDSNFIK
+106 VSIGDTDFLK
-118 LPECGLYEAKYHNW
+118 LPEGGLYDCKYHNW

-142 KQQEEQQEQVS
+142 KKKDEEKKNEQEQAS
-153 QGYDSSTGKTGDDDD
+153 YPNDTSTGKTGESV
-168 AGQTNVN
+168 G

-183 DFGQAKEMSPQEL
+183 DFGASKDMTIEEKKAVAK
-196 KELSGKIDDALREGQ
+196 GIDDALREGQ

-225 DELLKPKVDWK
+225 DELLQPKVDWK
-236 AELREFISSSVK
+236 AELREFISSSIK

-253 TWRKFNKRLIANDI
+253 TWRKFNKRLMANDI

-303 AICDTVTPE
+303 SICNTVTPE
-312 KIRVIWWDYDVHGEQ
+312 KIRVVWWDYDVHGEQ
-327 SFNVETYSNIAKLL
+327 SFNVDDYSNIAHLL

-355 DYIVKENINAEAV
+355 DYIVKENIDAEAV
-368 IVFTDGYLE
+368 VVFTDGYLE
-377 CDVRW
+377 SDVRW
-382 EVTAPT
+382 EVTTPT
-388 LVLSTENRHLKLPV
+388 LVLSTENRHLDLPV

>member
-1 MQQETRLKKAHIALM
+1 MTPETRLKKAHIALM

-21 ALYSGVVLMGTSKVV
+21 ALYSGIILMGTSKVV

-54 FMEGLPDPEL
+54 FVEELSEPEL
-64 TALVLHE
+64 QALVLHE
-71 NLHVALNHMGR
+71 NLHIALNHIGR
-82 FKQKFEENPQL
+82 FRQKFEEDPQL
-93 MNVAADYV
+93 MNVCADYV

-106 VSISNNDSNFIK
+106 VSIGDTDFLK
-118 LPECGLYEAKYHNW
+118 LPEGGLYDRKYHNW
-132 SVNEVYKDLK
+132 SVQEVYKDLK
-142 KQQEEQQEQVS
+142 KKKDEEKKDEQS
-153 QGYDSSTGKTGDDDD
+153 LPTGLGKTQAETGDV
-168 AGQTNVN
+168 GVG

-183 DFGQAKEMSPQEL
+183 DFGASKDMTIEEKKAVAKD
-196 KELSGKIDDALREGQ
+196 IDDALREGQ

-225 DELLKPKVDWK
+225 DELLQPKVDWK
-236 AELREFISSSVK
+236 AELREFISSSIK

-253 TWRKFNKRLIANDI
+253 TWRKFNKRLMANDI

-292 KELTEFATELV
+292 VELTEFATELV
-303 AICDTVTPE
+303 SICNTVTPE
-312 KIRVIWWDYDVHGEQ
+312 KIRVVWWDYDVHGEQ
-327 SFNVETYSNIAKLL
+327 SFNVDDYGNIAHLL

-355 DYIVKENINAEAV
+355 DYIVKENIDAEAV
-368 IVFTDGYLE
+368 VVFTDGYLE
-377 CDVRW
+377 SDVRW
-382 EVTAPT
+382 EVTTPT
-388 LVLSTENRHLKLPV
+388 LVLSTENRHLDLPV

>member
-1 MQQETRLKKAHIALM
+1 MTPETKLKKAHIALM

-21 ALYSGVVLMGTSKVV
+21 ALYSGIILMGTSKVV

-54 FMEGLPDPEL
+54 FVEELSEPEL
-64 TALVLHE
+64 QALVLHE
-71 NLHVALNHMGR
+71 NLHVALNHIGR
-82 FKQKFEENPQL
+82 FRQKFEEDPQL
-93 MNVAADYV
+93 MNVCADYV

-106 VSISNNDSNFIK
+106 VSIGDTDFLK
-118 LPECGLYEAKYHNW
+118 LPEGGLYDRKYHNW

-142 KQQEEQQEQVS
+142 KKKDEEKKDGQS
-153 QGYDSSTGKTGDDDD
+153 LPTGLGKTQAETGDV
-168 AGQTNVN
+168 GVGN
-175 DLKPLDEH
+175 LKPLDEH
-183 DFGQAKEMSPQEL
+183 DFGASKDMTIEEKKAVAKD
-196 KELSGKIDDALREGQ
+196 IDDALREGQ

-225 DELLKPKVDWK
+225 DELLQPKVDWK
-236 AELREFISSSVK
+236 AELREFISSSIK

-253 TWRKFNKRLIANDI
+253 TWRKFNKRLMANDI

-292 KELTEFATELV
+292 VELTEFATELV
-303 AICDTVTPE
+303 SICNTVTPE
-312 KIRVIWWDYDVHGEQ
+312 KIRVVWWDYDVHGEQ
-327 SFNVETYSNIAKLL
+327 SFNVDDYGNIAHLL

-355 DYIVKENINAEAV
+355 DYIVKENIDAEAV
-368 IVFTDGYLE
+368 VVFTDGYLE
-377 CDVRW
+377 SDVRW
-382 EVTAPT
+382 EVTTPT
-388 LVLSTENRHLKLPV
+388 LVLSTENRHLDLPV

>member
-1 MQQETRLKKAHIALM
+1 MTPETKLKKAHIALM

-21 ALYSGVVLMGTSKVV
+21 ALYSGIILMGTSKVV

-54 FMEGLPDPEL
+54 FVEELSEPEL
-64 TALVLHE
+64 QALVLHE
-71 NLHVALNHMGR
+71 NLHIALNHIGR
-82 FKQKFEENPQL
+82 FRQKFEEDPQL
-93 MNVAADYV
+93 MNVCADYV

-106 VSISNNDSNFIK
+106 VSIGDTDFLK
-118 LPECGLYEAKYHNW
+118 LPEGGLYDRKYHNW

-142 KQQEEQQEQVS
+142 KKKDEQQSYQDS
-153 QGYDSSTGKTGDDDD
+153 YDPCTETGDD
-168 AGQTNVN
+168 GVG

-183 DFGQAKEMSPQEL
+183 DFGASENMTIEEKKAVAKD
-196 KELSGKIDDALREGQ
+196 IDDALREGQ

-225 DELLKPKVDWK
+225 DELLQPKVDWK
-236 AELREFISSSVK
+236 AELREFISSSIK

-253 TWRKFNKRLIANDI
+253 TWRKFNKRLMANDI

-292 KELTEFATELV
+292 VELTEFATELV
-303 AICDTVTPE
+303 SICNTVTPE
-312 KIRVIWWDYDVHGEQ
+312 KIRVVWWDYDVHGEQ
-327 SFNVETYSNIAKLL
+327 SFNVDDYGNIAHLL

-355 DYIVKENINAEAV
+355 DYIVKENIDAEAV
-368 IVFTDGYLE
+368 VVFTDGYLE
-377 CDVRW
+377 SDVRW
-382 EVTAPT
+382 EVTTPT
-388 LVLSTENRHLKLPV
+388 LVLSTENRHLDLPV

>member
-1 MQQETRLKKAHIALM
+1 MTPETKLKKAHIALM

-21 ALYSGVVLMGTSKVV
+21 ALYSGIILMGTSKVV

-54 FMEGLPDPEL
+54 FVEELSEPEL
-64 TALVLHE
+64 QALVLHE
-71 NLHVALNHMGR
+71 NLHVALNHIGR
-82 FKQKFEENPQL
+82 FRQKFEEDPQL
-93 MNVAADYV
+93 MNVCADYV

-106 VSISNNDSNFIK
+106 VSIGDTDFLK
-118 LPECGLYEAKYHNW
+118 LPEGGLYDRKYHNW

-142 KQQEEQQEQVS
+142 KKKDEQSLSTAIDKS
-153 QGYDSSTGKTGDDDD
+153 QTETGDV
-168 AGQTNVN
+168 GVG

-183 DFGQAKEMSPQEL
+183 DFGASKDMTIEEKKAVAKD
-196 KELSGKIDDALREGQ
+196 IDDALREGQ

-225 DELLKPKVDWK
+225 DELLQPKVDWK
-236 AELREFISSSVK
+236 AELREFISSSIK

-253 TWRKFNKRLIANDI
+253 TWRKFNKRLMANDI

-292 KELTEFATELV
+292 VELTEFATELV
-303 AICDTVTPE
+303 SICNTVTPE
-312 KIRVIWWDYDVHGEQ
+312 KIRVVWWDYDVHGEQ
-327 SFNVETYSNIAKLL
+327 SFNVDDYGNIAHLL

-355 DYIVKENINAEAV
+355 DYIVKENIDAEAV
-368 IVFTDGYLE
+368 VVFTDGYLE
-377 CDVRW
+377 SDVRW
-382 EVTAPT
+382 EVTTPT
-388 LVLSTENRHLKLPV
+388 LVLSTENRHLDLPV

>member
-1 MQQETRLKKAHIALM
+1 MTPETKLKKAHIALM

-21 ALYSGVVLMGTSKVV
+21 ALYSGIILMGTSKVV

-54 FMEGLPDPEL
+54 FVEELSEPEL
-64 TALVLHE
+64 QALVLHE
-71 NLHVALNHMGR
+71 NLHIALNHIGR
-82 FKQKFEENPQL
+82 FRQKFEEDPQL
-93 MNVAADYV
+93 MNVCADYV

-106 VSISNNDSNFIK
+106 VSIGDTNFLK
-118 LPECGLYEAKYHNW
+118 LPEGGLYDRKYHNW

-142 KQQEEQQEQVS
+142 KKKDEEKKDEQS
-153 QGYDSSTGKTGDDDD
+153 LPTGLGKTQAETGDV
-168 AGQTNVN
+168 GVG

-183 DFGQAKEMSPQEL
+183 DFGASKDMTIEEKKAVAKD
-196 KELSGKIDDALREGQ
+196 IDDALREGQ

-225 DELLKPKVDWK
+225 DELLQPKVDWK
-236 AELREFISSSVK
+236 AELREFISSSIK

-253 TWRKFNKRLIANDI
+253 TWRKFNKRLMANDI

-292 KELTEFATELV
+292 VELTEFATELV
-303 AICDTVTPE
+303 SICNTVTPE
-312 KIRVIWWDYDVHGEQ
+312 KIRVVWWDYDVHGEQ
-327 SFNVETYSNIAKLL
+327 SFNVDDYGNIAHLL

-355 DYIVKENINAEAV
+355 DYIVKENIDAEAV
-368 IVFTDGYLE
+368 VVFTDGYLE
-377 CDVRW
+377 SDVRW
-382 EVTAPT
+382 EVTTPT
-388 LVLSTENRHLKLPV
+388 LVLSTENRHLDLPV

>member
-1 MQQETRLKKAHIALM
+1 MTPETKLKKAHIALM

-21 ALYSGVVLMGTSKVV
+21 ALYSGIILMGTSKVV

-54 FMEGLPDPEL
+54 FVEKLSEPEL
-64 TALVLHE
+64 QALVLHE
-71 NLHVALNHMGR
+71 NLHVALNHIGR
-82 FKQKFEENPQL
+82 FRQKFEEDPQL
-93 MNVAADYV
+93 MNVCADYV

-106 VSISNNDSNFIK
+106 VSIGDTDFLK
-118 LPECGLYEAKYHNW
+118 LPEGGLYEAKYHNW

-142 KQQEEQQEQVS
+142 KKKDEQQSS
-153 QGYDSSTGKTGDDDD
+153 QDRDDPCTKTGDD
-168 AGQTNVN
+168 GVGN
-175 DLKPLDEH
+175 LKPLDEH
-183 DFGQAKEMSPQEL
+183 DFGASKDMTIEEKKAVAKD
-196 KELSGKIDDALREGQ
+196 IDDALREGQ

-225 DELLKPKVDWK
+225 DELLQPKVDWK
-236 AELREFISSSVK
+236 AELREFISSSIK

-253 TWRKFNKRLIANDI
+253 TWRKFNKRLMANDI

-292 KELTEFATELV
+292 VELTEFATELV
-303 AICDTVTPE
+303 SICNTVTPE
-312 KIRVIWWDYDVHGEQ
+312 KIRVVWWDYDVHGEQ
-327 SFNVETYSNIAKLL
+327 SFNVDDYGNIAHLL

-355 DYIVKENINAEAV
+355 DYIVKENIDAEAV
-368 IVFTDGYLE
+368 VVFTDGYLE
-377 CDVRW
+377 SDVRW
-382 EVTAPT
+382 EVTTPT
-388 LVLSTENRHLKLPV
+388 LVLSTENRHLDLPV

>member
-21 ALYSGVVLMGTSKVV
+21 ALYSGVVLMGTSKVI

-54 FMEGLPDPEL
+54 FMEGLSDPEL

-106 VSISNNDSNFIK
+106 VSISANDSNFIK

-142 KQQEEQQEQVS
+142 KQQEEQQNNL
-153 QGYDSSTGKTGDDDD
+153 STGVDNSQTETGDI
-168 AGQTNVN
+168 GVG
-175 DLKPLDEH
+175 DLKPLEEH
-183 DFGQAKEMSPQEL
+183 DFGQVKEMSPQEL

-292 KELTEFATELV
+292 KALTEFATELV

-312 KIRVIWWDYDVHGEQ
+312 KIRVIWWDHDVHGEH
-327 SFNVETYSNIAKLL
+327 
-341 KPKGGGGTRLSCVS
+341 
-355 DYIVKENINAEAV
+355 
-368 IVFTDGYLE
+368 
-377 CDVRW
+377 
-382 EVTAPT
+382 
-388 LVLSTENRHLKLPV
+388 STSV
-402 QRVISCSE
+402 

>member
-1 MQQETRLKKAHIALM
+1 MTPETKLKKAHIALM

-21 ALYSGVVLMGTSKVV
+21 ALYSGIILMGTSKVV

-54 FMEGLPDPEL
+54 FVEELSEPEL
-64 TALVLHE
+64 QALVLHE
-71 NLHVALNHMGR
+71 NLHVALNHIGR
-82 FKQKFEENPQL
+82 FRQKFEEDPQL
-93 MNVAADYV
+93 MNVCADYV

-106 VSISNNDSNFIK
+106 VSIGDTNFLK
-118 LPECGLYEAKYHNW
+118 LPEGGLYDRKYHNW

-142 KQQEEQQEQVS
+142 KKKDEEKKDEQS
-153 QGYDSSTGKTGDDDD
+153 LPTGLGKTQAETGDV
-168 AGQTNVN
+168 GVG

-183 DFGQAKEMSPQEL
+183 DFGASKDMTIEEKKAVAKD
-196 KELSGKIDDALREGQ
+196 IDDALREGQ

-225 DELLKPKVDWK
+225 DELLQPKVDWK
-236 AELREFISSSVK
+236 AELREFISSSIK

-253 TWRKFNKRLIANDI
+253 TWRKFNKRLMANDI

-292 KELTEFATELV
+292 VELTEFATELV
-303 AICDTVTPE
+303 SICNTVTPE
-312 KIRVIWWDYDVHGEQ
+312 KIRVVWWDYDVHGEQ
-327 SFNVETYSNIAKLL
+327 SFNVDDYGNIAHLL

-355 DYIVKENINAEAV
+355 DYIVKENIDAEAV
-368 IVFTDGYLE
+368 VVFTDGYLE
-377 CDVRW
+377 SDVRW
-382 EVTAPT
+382 EVTTPT
-388 LVLSTENRHLKLPV
+388 LVLSTENRHLDLPV